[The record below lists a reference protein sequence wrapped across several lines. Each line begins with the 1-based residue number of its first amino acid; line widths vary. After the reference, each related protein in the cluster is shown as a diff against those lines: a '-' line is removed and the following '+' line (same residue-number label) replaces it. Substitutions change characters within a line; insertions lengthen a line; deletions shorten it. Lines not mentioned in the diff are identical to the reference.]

1 MSILNFW
8 PFKKSPPRKTQVDV
22 LKWIESL
29 PADKK
34 YIICEIPVGGGKSP
48 IALNV
53 SAWMDNINA
62 ARSASAGSNPS
73 IGNSFILTPQKILQK
88 QYEDSFPNIAY
99 SFYGKS
105 NYECPMKGTNCE
117 IGNLVKPVC
126 KPCCHKAA
134 YEEALASRNLVMNY
148 TLAITY
154 KLTPADLMKKRQL
167 MVFDECHNI
176 EKQLI
181 DLFGVYVSQKSC
193 ARYVCNYRK
202 PKNLLDAYNFIGTE
216 YTNAIVSF
224 IANQQIAVDDI
235 LYKMSSGKNP
245 SKTEMM
251 LIDELEK
258 AKKHL
263 MMVNLLMEKPKDEF
277 VSEHVLIEHPESFEI
292 KELYAR
298 NIFSSFFDDTAHRFL
313 FMSSTILDKDEFC
326 SDLGIDITQTAFI
339 SMPSEFETENRL
351 VIFNPVAKMT
361 YGWDS
366 KEREPDRKAMI
377 KALKTICKDLH
388 GSDNGVIHTGSY
400 QVSNWLVR
408 ELQGQI
414 PHRIYHHNSDAEEAR
429 GAVIDN
435 FMTDD
440 HKGPKVLISP
450 SVTEG
455 LDLKDDMGRFSIIA
469 KTPYPYLGD
478 AWVKRRS
485 EISQK
490 WYMLQAMKSIIQ
502 ASGRVVRNKE
512 DWGTTY
518 ILDESFASLY
528 SRMKRYIPKWWDDAF
543 EKV

>member
-8 PFKKSPPRKTQVDV
+8 PFKNSPPRKTQIEV

-29 PADKK
+29 PSDIK

-53 SAWMDNINA
+53 SAWMDGISSDGCKN
-62 ARSASAGSNPS
+62 SS

-88 QYEDSFPNIAY
+88 QYEDSFPNMAY

-105 NYECPMKGTNCE
+105 NYNCAIKGTNCE
-117 IGNLVKPVC
+117 IGNLVKPLC
-126 KPCCHKAA
+126 KPCCHKIA
-134 YEEALASRNLVMNY
+134 YDEALSSRNLIMNY

-154 KLTPADLMKKRQL
+154 KLTPADLMKKRKL

-181 DLFGVYVSQKSC
+181 DIFGVFISKKSC
-193 ARYVCNYRK
+193 ARYICDYKK
-202 PKNLLDAYNFIGTE
+202 PKNLSEAYNFISKE
-216 YTNAIVSF
+216 YRNSIISF
-224 IANQQIAVDDI
+224 ISNQQIVVDEI
-235 LYKMSSGKNP
+235 LHKISSGTNP
-245 SKTEMM
+245 SKTDMA
-251 LIDELEK
+251 IVDELEK
-258 AKKHL
+258 TKKHL
-263 MMVNLLMEKPKDEF
+263 IMVNLLLDKPKDKF
-277 VSEHVLIEHPESFEI
+277 ISEHVLIEHPESFEI

-298 NIFSSFFDDTAHRFL
+298 NIFSSFFDDTADKFL

-326 SDLGIDITQTAFI
+326 SDLGIDASKTAFI
-339 SMPSEFETENRL
+339 SMPSEFDVDNRL

-377 KALKTICKDLH
+377 KAIQTICNDLH

-408 ELQGQI
+408 DLQGKI
-414 PHRIYHHNSDAEEAR
+414 PHRIYHHNSDIEESR
-429 GAVIDN
+429 GDVINN
-435 FMTDD
+435 FIMDD
-440 HKGPKVLISP
+440 IGTPKILISP

-455 LDLKDDMGRFSIIA
+455 LDLKDNLGRFSIIA

-478 AWVKRRS
+478 AWVKKRS

-490 WYMLQAMKSIIQ
+490 WYMLQAMKSVIQ
-502 ASGRVVRNKE
+502 ASGRVVRNRE

-518 ILDESFASLY
+518 ILDESFSSLY
-528 SRMKRYIPKWWDDAF
+528 SRMKKYIPEWWNDAF
-543 EKV
+543 ERM